1 MVDVHELGQAGVEHR
16 RHAVVHDARHALV
29 ILRRPVLP
37 LRADEDVPGAREGRP
52 PTPAV
57 LPRVPA
63 DVIDVQ
69 VGADDQIHRLGRHA
83 GRSKV
88 VEERRLQHVKRRSSA
103 AILPVADAGV
113 DEDREART
121 THDERVHALEK
132 ATLLVDEVG
141 REPGAMLLERLRG
154 RVGQEPG
161 RARRAGS
168 FDDARDGKAAE
179 REGDHARDSRQDGT
193 CRQGAASLQK
203 AEPDDRVGDGRHDG
217 RHTAHSQQERGAI
230 MAIHAITDLAIVL
243 KPEDDVAIAKR
254 EIAAGTILEDGGT
267 RIDVRQDIRP
277 GHKVARRARRQGAEV
292 RRYGQVIGFATQDI
306 AAGDHVHTQN
316 LAVGELERNY
326 EIGTDVRP
334 VEYYP
339 ADRMRFFDGYKRED
353 GRVGTRN
360 YVAIISGVNCSA
372 SVSQFVKDKFRDVS
386 AQYPNIDGVLAITHK
401 SGCGTK
407 LFGEDHLALQRVLA
421 GYAKHPNVAAYILIG
436 LGCEVNQ
443 AAVMVDKQRMAAPG
457 HPERKPVIVNIQEAG
472 GIRKTVDRAAAE
484 VAKLLPIVNEA
495 RRTPQPVSELVLAT
509 NCGGS
514 DGNSGITANP
524 ALGWAVDELVRY
536 GGTGVLAETPE
547 IYGAEHLLIRRA
559 VSEGVAKKLIDRYK
573 WWEWYCRG
581 IEAMDNNPAP
591 GNKAGGI
598 TTVFEKSLG
607 GVTKG
612 GTTPMTDVFLYG
624 EPITTRGFVFM
635 DTPGHDP
642 VSITGLVAG
651 GCNIICFTTGR
662 GSVFGCKP
670 VPSIKLATNSLMYRH
685 MEEDMD
691 VNCGVIL
698 EGTPLPDVGRQI
710 LDEVIAVASGKRS
723 KSELSGV
730 GEEEFAPWIIG
741 PVM

>member
-1 MVDVHELGQAGVEHR
+1 MATC
-16 RHAVVHDARHALV
+16 AL
-29 ILRRPVLP
+29 
-37 LRADEDVPGAREGRP
+37 
-52 PTPAV
+52 
-57 LPRVPA
+57 
-63 DVIDVQ
+63 
-69 VGADDQIHRLGRHA
+69 
-83 GRSKV
+83 
-88 VEERRLQHVKRRSSA
+88 
-103 AILPVADAGV
+103 
-113 DEDREART
+113 
-121 THDERVHALEK
+121 
-132 ATLLVDEVG
+132 
-141 REPGAMLLERLRG
+141 
-154 RVGQEPG
+154 
-161 RARRAGS
+161 
-168 FDDARDGKAAE
+168 RDK
-179 REGDHARDSRQDGT
+179 
-193 CRQGAASLQK
+193 
-203 AEPDDRVGDGRHDG
+203 
-217 RHTAHSQQERGAI
+217 
-230 MAIHAITDLAIVL
+230 AIVL
-243 KPEDDVAIAKR
+243 RPEDDVAIAKA
-254 EIAAGTILEDGGT
+254 EICVGTRLEDEGGTIEA
-267 RIDVRQDIRP
+267 RQDIRP
-277 GHKVARRARRQGAEV
+277 GHKISRRHIAVGAPV
-292 RRYGQVIGFATQDI
+292 RRYGQVIGFATQAI
-306 AAGDHVHTQN
+306 ARGDHVHTHN
-316 LAVGELERNY
+316 LAIGELQREY

-339 ADRMRFFDGYKRED
+339 LSEMRSFEGYRRED

-360 YVAIISGVNCSA
+360 YVAVISTVNCSA
-372 SVSQFVKDKFRDVS
+372 SVCQFIREKFRDV
-386 AQYPNIDGVLAITHK
+386 QKDYPNVDGVLAITHK

-421 GYAKHPNVAAYILIG
+421 GHAKHPNVAAYLLIG

-443 AAVMVDKQRMAAPG
+443 AVVLVERQRMAVPG
-457 HPERKPVIVNIQEAG
+457 HPERQPTTLTIQETG
-472 GIRKTVDRAAAE
+472 GVRKTVEKGIEA
-484 VAKLLPIVNEA
+484 VQKLLPKANEA
-495 RRTPQPVSELVLAT
+495 RRTKAPVSELVLAT

-547 IYGAEHLLIRRA
+547 IYGAEHLLIKRA
-559 VSEGVAKKLIDRYK
+559 INEGVAKKLIDRYK

-612 GTTPMTDVFLYG
+612 GTTPMMDVFLYG

-651 GCNIICFTTGR
+651 GANIICFTTGR

-670 VPSIKLATNSLMYRH
+670 VPSIKLATNSIVYRH

-691 VNCGVIL
+691 INCGVIL
-698 EGTPLPDVGRQI
+698 EGTPLETVGRQI
-710 LDEVIAVASGKRS
+710 FEEVIAVASGKRT

>member
-1 MVDVHELGQAGVEHR
+1 MAS
-16 RHAVVHDARHALV
+16 HA
-29 ILRRPVLP
+29 I
-37 LRADEDVPGAREGRP
+37 
-52 PTPAV
+52 
-57 LPRVPA
+57 A
-63 DVIDVQ
+63 DV
-69 VGADDQIHRLGRHA
+69 
-83 GRSKV
+83 
-88 VEERRLQHVKRRSSA
+88 
-103 AILPVADAGV
+103 
-113 DEDREART
+113 
-121 THDERVHALEK
+121 
-132 ATLLVDEVG
+132 
-141 REPGAMLLERLRG
+141 
-154 RVGQEPG
+154 
-161 RARRAGS
+161 
-168 FDDARDGKAAE
+168 
-179 REGDHARDSRQDGT
+179 
-193 CRQGAASLQK
+193 
-203 AEPDDRVGDGRHDG
+203 
-217 RHTAHSQQERGAI
+217 
-230 MAIHAITDLAIVL
+230 AIVL
-243 KPEDDVAIAKR
+243 NPGDDVAIAKK
-254 EIAAGTILEDGGT
+254 EIAAGTVLEDADR
-267 RIDVRQDIRP
+267 RIEVRQDIRP
-277 GHKVARRARRQGAEV
+277 GHKVARHARRTGDEV
-292 RRYGQVIGFATQDI
+292 RRYGQVIGFATADI
-306 AAGDHVHTQN
+306 AVGDHVHTQN
-316 LAVGELERNY
+316 LAVGDLHREY
-326 EIGTDVRP
+326 EVGTDVRP
-334 VEYYP
+334 VDFYP
-339 ADRMRFFDGYKRED
+339 PDQMRYFDGYLRED

-386 AQYPNIDGVLAITHK
+386 RDHPNIDGVLAITHK
-401 SGCGTK
+401 SGCGTE
-407 LFGEDHLALQRVLA
+407 LFGEDHMALQRVLA
-421 GYAKHPNVAAYILIG
+421 GYAKHPNIAAYILVG

-457 HPERKPVIVNIQEAG
+457 HPERKPMVINIQEAG

-484 VAKLLPIVNEA
+484 VAKLLPLANAA
-495 RRTPQPVSELVLAT
+495 RRSKQPVSEIVLAT

-514 DGNSGITANP
+514 DSNSGITANP

-559 VSEGVAKKLIDRYK
+559 VSEAVAKKLIDRYK

-581 IEAMDNNPAP
+581 IERMDNNPAP

-612 GTTPMTDVFLYG
+612 GTTPMNDVFLYG

-651 GCNIICFTTGR
+651 GCNMICFTTGR

-685 MEEDMD
+685 MQEDMD
-691 VNCGVIL
+691 INCGVIL
-698 EGTPLPDVGRQI
+698 EGTPLPEVGRQI
-710 LDEVIAVASGKRS
+710 FEEIVAVASGKRS

>member
-1 MVDVHELGQAGVEHR
+1 MATYAVTDV
-16 RHAVVHDARHALV
+16 ALV
-29 ILRRPVLP
+29 LN
-37 LRADEDVPGAREGRP
+37 
-52 PTPAV
+52 
-57 LPRVPA
+57 
-63 DVIDVQ
+63 
-69 VGADDQIHRLGRHA
+69 
-83 GRSKV
+83 
-88 VEERRLQHVKRRSSA
+88 
-103 AILPVADAGV
+103 
-113 DEDREART
+113 
-121 THDERVHALEK
+121 
-132 ATLLVDEVG
+132 
-141 REPGAMLLERLRG
+141 
-154 RVGQEPG
+154 
-161 RARRAGS
+161 
-168 FDDARDGKAAE
+168 
-179 REGDHARDSRQDGT
+179 SR
-193 CRQGAASLQK
+193 
-203 AEPDDRVGDGRHDG
+203 
-217 RHTAHSQQERGAI
+217 
-230 MAIHAITDLAIVL
+230 
-243 KPEDDVAIAKR
+243 DDVAIAKK
-254 EIAAGTILEDGGT
+254 EIPAGTVLEDTDG
-267 RIDVRQDIRP
+267 RIEVRQDIRP
-277 GHKVARRARRQGAEV
+277 GHKVARHARRTGEEV
-292 RRYGQVIGFATQDI
+292 RRYGQVIGFATSDI
-306 AAGDHVHTQN
+306 AVGDHVHTQN
-316 LAVGELERNY
+316 LAVGDLHREY

-334 VEYYP
+334 VDFYP
-339 ADRMRFFDGYKRED
+339 SGQMRYFDGYLRDD

-386 AQYPNIDGVLAITHK
+386 RDYPNIDGVLAITHK
-401 SGCGTK
+401 SGCGTE
-407 LFGEDHLALQRVLA
+407 LFGEDHMALQRVLA
-421 GYAKHPNVAAYILIG
+421 GYAKHPNVAAYILVG

-457 HPERKPVIVNIQEAG
+457 HPERKPLVINIQEAG

-484 VAKLLPIVNEA
+484 VAKLLPLADAA
-495 RRTPQPVSELVLAT
+495 RRSRQPVSEITLAT

-514 DGNSGITANP
+514 DSNSGITANP

-559 VSEGVAKKLIDRYK
+559 VSEAVAKKLIDRYK

-581 IEAMDNNPAP
+581 IERMDNNPAP

-612 GTTPMTDVFLYG
+612 GTTPMRDVFLYG
-624 EPITTRGFVFM
+624 EPISTRGFVFM

-651 GCNIICFTTGR
+651 GCNMICFTTGR

-685 MEEDMD
+685 MQEDMD
-691 VNCGVIL
+691 INCGVIL
-698 EGTPLPDVGRQI
+698 EGTPLPEVGRQI
-710 LDEVIAVASGKRS
+710 FEEIVAVASGKQS